1 MGASEDSGEAP
12 DTTGGLAVSDIPA
25 SIRRE
30 AQSREF
36 QPSVRI
42 GKTGITDALVEEI
55 KCQLAKRKLV
65 KIKINKG
72 IYERGA
78 RTQIWENLSGQTN
91 SVLVLA
97 RGNIGVLWRK

>member
-1 MGASEDSGEAP
+1 MTKVPDIIRKEAM
-12 DTTGGLAVSDIPA
+12 
-25 SIRRE
+25 
-30 AQSREF
+30 SRDF

-42 GKTGITDALVEEI
+42 GKTGVNSNIIAEI
-55 KCQLAKRKLV
+55 EDQLSKRNLV

-78 RTQIWENLSGQTN
+78 RTQIWEHLSGQTN
-91 SVLVLA
+91 SVLVIA